1 MIAKRPGPC
10 RTEKPGCLAAGQ
22 NPNGEGRGLARF
34 PQVRARFQSP
44 PVTPCM
50 RFSRTRLTD
59 VLHRV
64 DSAFSPPGPEG
75 PGRDDGSVE
84 DDQAQV
90 VWGEEHLFDAP
101 SPGVAPVAFLG
112 HP

>member
-1 MIAKRPGPC
+1 
-10 RTEKPGCLAAGQ
+10 
-22 NPNGEGRGLARF
+22 
-34 PQVRARFQSP
+34 
-44 PVTPCM
+44 M

-101 SPGVAPVAFLG
+101 SPGVALAENAPEAISDADSIGRRGRAVAVTLIAATQRPTQKAMG
-112 HP
+112 QGALRSQM